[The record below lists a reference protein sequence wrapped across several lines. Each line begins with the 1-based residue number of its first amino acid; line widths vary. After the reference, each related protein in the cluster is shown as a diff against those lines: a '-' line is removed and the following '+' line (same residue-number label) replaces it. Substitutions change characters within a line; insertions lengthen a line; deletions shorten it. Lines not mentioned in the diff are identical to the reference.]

1 MIEYFEQ
8 LTQEEQED
16 LTDVIRLLY
25 RQTFLLERK
34 FSQACGQT
42 PVSER
47 VPYLRKAH

>member
-25 RQTFLLERK
+25 RQTFLLER
-34 FSQACGQT
+34 QT

>member
-25 RQTFLLERK
+25 RQTFLLTK
-34 FSQACGQT
+34 MMVILQT
-42 PVSER
+42 LIP
-47 VPYLRKAH
+47 LKMKKN

>member
-34 FSQACGQT
+34 FDT
-42 PVSER
+42 M
-47 VPYLRKAH
+47 PYPPKISRRA